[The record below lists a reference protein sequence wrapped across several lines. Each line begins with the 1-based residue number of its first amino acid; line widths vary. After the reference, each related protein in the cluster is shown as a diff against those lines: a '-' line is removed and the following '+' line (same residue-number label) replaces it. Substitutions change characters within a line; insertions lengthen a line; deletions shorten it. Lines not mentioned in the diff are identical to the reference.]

1 MALFLPNS
9 LYPPRPTGGNVV
21 SDIEWLA
28 NGNTIFNIQMVDI
41 FEVNRT
47 GEIVW
52 PLDDSKASH
61 DVDLLSNWNTIF
73 VRAARQKRHPSAR
86 VG

>member
-9 LYPPRPTGGNVV
+9 LFLTRQTGGNVV
-21 SDIEWLA
+21 SDIKWLA

-52 PLDDSKASH
+52 SLDDSKA
-61 DVDLLSNWNTIF
+61 
-73 VRAARQKRHPSAR
+73 
-86 VG
+86 